1 MRYLLWICIVVM
13 SVARGYSQ
21 NEIVHV
27 YGQLK
32 DQLTKKKLEDVTVQ
46 VFKDGALFD
55 NFNAGKSGKYD
66 LNLPL
71 GPTYDIKFSKA
82 GEFLS
87 KTIRVDTKNIPAEE
101 RMGGFDMNLDGTLFA
116 YREGFNTDLLKEPMA
131 KAKYD
136 PAGDGFGFD
145 NEYTDKRMKA
155 IEDEFKRLDDLAKN
169 KNKAREDF
177 EKFVKAGDDN
187 VIKKVYAEAISNY
200 EQALTLFPN
209 EEPVKTKLAD
219 AKAKLDAENAAKGA
233 EAEYKKLLKEGDDF
247 FATKKYQEAK
257 EKFQKAKDMRNG
269 KYESDM
275 VVKCDKE
282 IAAMGNKAK
291 YDALIL
297 EADGKF
303 KSEDWQNS
311 INKYQEALKIYPDE
325 KYPADQIKK
334 AAAAIKQA
342 ENNSAE
348 AAKIQKEYDAKIAA
362 AQKAETE
369 NKLEQAIQ
377 QYKAAGQIKPSE
389 ELPPR
394 KVSELEGI
402 LADRK
407 AQSDRAASEA
417 LAKDN
422 AAKEALEAE
431 YKKMIEE
438 GDAFY
443 KSKDYANAKAR
454 FNKAKDLKNQ
464 PYEKEM
470 LARIEKDIAE
480 SGKRG
485 EYEAILSEADA
496 SFNAGDYSKSIEKYK
511 AALKLYGTEKYPAD
525 QIDKA
530 ELALKDKEKAD
541 REMAAKRKEYEKKI
555 GLAES
560 TEKSGKLELA
570 LLHYKAA
577 NEILPSE
584 SVPISKIS
592 EIESLLADRKNKRDQ
607 ATADSLAKVEAER
620 TALETQYMILIEE
633 GDDFFTS
640 KDYDKATDRFQRAK
654 KLKNGA
660 YETEML
666 AKIQEAK
673 ASARKRIAYD
683 SIISIADQFFATK
696 DYAISIEKYR
706 EASSILPPESYPKDQ
721 VVKAEEELRK
731 LLGEE
736 AERQRIDREYKMSM
750 DFGERASKS
759 KNFEEAIM
767 HFEEAARLKSTESL
781 PLLKIT
787 EIQGLIAE
795 RDSLELLRKEQKMKD
810 DEDVRL
816 ETEYQG
822 IITAADQ
829 LFSSELFP
837 DAKSRYEEALV
848 LRPDAAYPRSKIEAI
863 NLILSNKENDR
874 ISKERA
880 LQDSLQLLADAER
893 LAIEQRQKE
902 LDKQAEEAEL
912 NRQRE
917 EEERLRLENEK
928 ATSRKRKWDSDA
940 DLEAEAR
947 LEKYYREAAEKE
959 YAAKAKSVNDR
970 KDAQET
976 YRETAEASADDR
988 RLLIVDELAR
998 VKDAQIEM
1006 TTAGIESQSR
1016 YYDQIDKKKKKN
1028 AQDVQSSENRAETRI
1043 QGKADEIEE
1052 IKRNQSMLVGNDRY
1066 RLVMARETEET
1077 KSNSQQQFISFYRKG
1092 EAQRKLNDLKIN
1104 REKKLVRNEA
1114 QKADELRAL
1123 NYEGTEKI
1131 KKSQKRYD
1139 EDNRKS
1145 ADQRISNNQLRIER
1159 KKEAQMAVSSGSDIR
1174 RKETARKINTLAL
1187 QVDYA
1192 RRQSEIKIAQKQY
1205 ETRKELFERNPGKMT
1220 DPENY
1225 SSQPGTEHLRQ
1236 GVTEN
1241 SYKMGNKTITERTV
1255 RVGNKV
1261 DRYKKVVSK
1270 SAIYYFHNGRSITE
1284 ETWHNATVLIP
1295 D

>member
-1 MRYLLWICIVVM
+1 M
-13 SVARGYSQ
+13 SVTHGYSQ

-71 GPTYDIKFSKA
+71 GPVYDIKFSKA

-145 NEYTDKRMKA
+145 GEYTEKRMKA
-155 IEDEFKRLDDLAKN
+155 IEEEFKRLDDLAKN

-177 EKFVKAGDDN
+177 DKFVKAGDDN
-187 VIKKVYAEAISNY
+187 VIKKVYADAITNY
-200 EQALTLFPN
+200 EQALALFPN
-209 EEPVKTKLAD
+209 EEPVKVKLAD
-219 AKAKLDAENAAKGA
+219 AKSKLDAENAAKGA

-247 FATKKYQEAK
+247 FAAKKFQEAK
-257 EKFQKAKDMRNG
+257 DRFQKAKDMRNG

-282 IAAMGNKAK
+282 IAALGNKAK
-291 YDALIL
+291 YDALIID
-297 EADGKF
+297 ADGKF
-303 KSEDWQNS
+303 KAEDWQNS
-311 INKYQEALKIYPDE
+311 INKYQEALKLYPDE
-325 KYPADQIKK
+325 KYPAEQIKK
-334 AAAAIKQA
+334 AASALKQA
-342 ENNSAE
+342 EANSAE
-348 AAKIQKEYDAKIAA
+348 AAKTQKDYDAKIAA
-362 AQKAETE
+362 ATKAESE

-394 KVSELEGI
+394 KISELEGI

-407 AQSDRAASEA
+407 AQNERVAADA
-417 LAKDN
+417 AAKDN

-443 KSKDYANAKAR
+443 KSKDYVNAKAR
-454 FNKAKDLKNQ
+454 FNKAKELKNLQ
-464 PYEKEM
+464 YEKDM
-470 LARIEKDIAE
+470 LARIEKDIVE

-485 EYEAILSEADA
+485 EYDTIIAEADA
-496 SFNAGDYSKSIEKYK
+496 SFNSGEYSKSIERYK
-511 AALKLYGTEKYPAD
+511 AALKLFGTERYPTE
-525 QIDKA
+525 QIEKA
-530 ELALKDKEKAD
+530 EIALKDKEKAD
-541 REMAAKRKEYEKKI
+541 REMAAKRKEYEKKM

-560 TEKSGKLELA
+560 NEKSGKLELA
-570 LLHYKAA
+570 LQHYRAA
-577 NEILPSE
+577 HDILPSE
-584 SVPISKIS
+584 SLPPAKII
-592 EIESLLADRKNKRDQ
+592 EIEGILADRKNKRDK
-607 ATADSLAKVEAER
+607 ASADSLAKLEAER

-633 GDDFFTS
+633 GDDFFRN
-640 KDYDKATDRFQRAK
+640 KDYEKATDSFQKAK

-666 AKIQEAK
+666 AKIQDAK

-683 SIISIADQFFATK
+683 SIISIADQFFASK

-706 EASSILPPESYPKDQ
+706 EASIILPPESYPKDQ
-721 VVKAEEELRK
+721 VVKAEEELKK

-736 AERQRIDREYKMSM
+736 AEKQRIEREYKMAM
-750 DFGERASKS
+750 DFGEKAGVS
-759 KNFEEAIM
+759 KNFEEAIL
-767 HFEEAARLKSTESL
+767 HFEEAARLKSNEPL
-781 PLLKIT
+781 PLQKIT
-787 EIQGLIAE
+787 EMEGLIAE
-795 RDSLELLRKEQKMKD
+795 RDSLEQLNRERKTKE
-810 DEDVRL
+810 DEDMRL

-829 LFSSELFP
+829 MFASELYS
-837 DAKSRYEEALV
+837 DARARYEEAISI
-848 LRPDAAYPRSKIEAI
+848 RPDAAYPRSRIEAI
-863 NLILSNKENDR
+863 NLIMSSKENDR
-874 ISKERA
+874 FAKEKA
-880 LQDSLQLLADAER
+880 MQDSLALIAESEKNAMEALLKKLEEEA
-893 LAIEQRQKE
+893 Q
-902 LDKQAEEAEL
+902 EAEL
-912 NRQRE
+912 KRQRE
-917 EEERLRLENEK
+917 EENRKQLEEEK
-928 ATSRKRKWDSDA
+928 AKTRKRKWDSDA
-940 DLEAEAR
+940 DLEAESR

-959 YAAKAKSVNDR
+959 YAAKAKTINDR
-970 KDAQET
+970 KEAQED

-988 RLLIVDELAR
+988 RILVLDELTR
-998 VKDAQIEM
+998 VKEAQIEM
-1006 TTAGIESQSR
+1006 TSIGSEAQAK

-1028 AQDVQSSENRAETRI
+1028 SQDVQSYENRAETRI
-1043 QGKADEIEE
+1043 QGNSEDIEE
-1052 IKRNQSMLVGNDRY
+1052 IKRNQAMIVGNDRY
-1066 RLVMARETEET
+1066 RMVMVREMEET
-1077 KSNSQQQFISFYRKG
+1077 KSNTQQQFISFYRKG
-1092 EAQRKLNDLKIN
+1092 EAQRKLNDVKIN
-1104 REKKLVRNEA
+1104 REKKLVKYEA
-1114 QKADELRAL
+1114 KKADEFRVL
-1123 NYEGTEKI
+1123 NYEGTEKM
-1131 KKSQKRYD
+1131 KKSQERQNS
-1139 EDNRKS
+1139 DNQKS
-1145 ADQRISNNQLRIER
+1145 ANQRISNNQIRIER
-1159 KKEAQMAVSSGSDIR
+1159 KKAAQLAANPGTEIR
-1174 RKETARKINTLAL
+1174 RKETARKINALAL

-1192 RRQSEIKIAQKQY
+1192 RRQSEVKAAQKQY
-1205 ETRKELFERNPGKMT
+1205 ETRRELFEKNPGKMT
-1220 DPENY
+1220 EPENY
-1225 SSQPGTEHLRQ
+1225 SIQPGIEHLRQ

-1255 RVGNKV
+1255 RQGNKV

-1284 ETWHNATVLIP
+1284 ETWHSATVVIP